1 MGHFWPFAERLNDQS
16 FEGSCSELNNC
27 DEKNMRLPKSEDF
40 DDFKPEELQGGSKQ
54 VYYLHVSTLTG
65 GDLLR
70 IAVLVAKGAKPG
82 PTIVALGGVHGDE
95 YEGPYAVRELYR
107 HLDPVEMKGTFIGV
121 PHCNVPAFAKG
132 TRTSPIDG
140 LNLARI
146 MPGKV
151 DGTITERIAH
161 YLATHIIDRGD
172 FVIDLHSSGM
182 RWNMAS
188 LIGYYEGGDDLSR
201 RSCEAAFAFGMPV
214 LWGHPSVSP
223 GRTVSRAHER
233 GIPWLY
239 TESPGGGWL
248 NVGEAGRYARRV
260 KNVMKLMGILDGEIE
275 KQEPTHHLLGDGN
288 VDVAPVTN
296 VGGYLVP
303 EVELLE
309 QVAEGDLLGRVVGL
323 AGEVRDE
330 IVAKQDGVV
339 ILIRATPSISAG
351 EAAFLVTGQYPG

>member
-1 MGHFWPFAERLNDQS
+1 MPQNDES
-16 FEGSCSELNNC
+16 FEDLQNESNDR
-27 DEKNMRLPKSEDF
+27 DEVCTRMVKLEHFHDF
-40 DDFKPEELQGGSKQ
+40 TPEEQPLGSKQ
-54 VYYLHVSTLTG
+54 VYYLPVGTLTG

-70 IAVLVAKGAKPG
+70 IAVLVAKGTKPG

-95 YEGPYAVRELYR
+95 YEGPYAVRDIYQR
-107 HLDPVEMKGTFIGV
+107 LDPIAMKGTFIGV
-121 PHCNVPAFAKG
+121 PQCNVPAFATG
-132 TRTSPIDG
+132 TRISPIDG

-161 YLATHIIDRGD
+161 ILATQVIDRGD
-172 FVIDLHSSGM
+172 FVIDLHSSGT
-182 RWNMAS
+182 RWKMAS
-188 LIGYYEGGDDLSR
+188 LIGYYEGGDDLSQ
-201 RSCEAAFAFGMPV
+201 RSREAAFAFGMPV
-214 LWGHPSVSP
+214 IWGHPNVSH

-248 NVGEAGRYARRV
+248 NLGEAGRYARGV
-260 KNVMKLMGILDGEIE
+260 NNVMKSIGILDGEIE
-275 KQEPTHHLLGDGN
+275 SEELTHHLLGDGN

-296 VGGYLVP
+296 ASGYLVP

-309 QVAEGDLLGRVVGL
+309 EVAEGDLLGRVVGL
-323 AGEVRDE
+323 AGEVLDE
-330 IVAKQDGVV
+330 IFAKQDGVV

-351 EAAFLVTGQYPG
+351 ETAFLVTGRYSS